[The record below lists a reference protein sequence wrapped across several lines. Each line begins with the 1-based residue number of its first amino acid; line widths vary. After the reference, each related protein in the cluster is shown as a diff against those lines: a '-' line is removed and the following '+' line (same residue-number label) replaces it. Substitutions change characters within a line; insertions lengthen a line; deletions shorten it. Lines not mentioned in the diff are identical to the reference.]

1 MSARMSGKIAL
12 VTGAGMGIGRASAL
26 AFAREGAKVVVSDI
40 NSDTGKETVSLIK
53 EAGGE
58 AVFVKADVSKSDEVQ
73 ALINKTVETY
83 GRLDYAHN
91 NAGISG
97 TPATPTADCTEE
109 NWDNVMNINL
119 KGTWFCMKHEIPVML
134 KNGGGAIVNTA
145 SKAGLIGAGHGV
157 PAYVASKHAVVGLTK
172 AAALEY
178 AKKGIRV
185 NAVCPGIV
193 LTELVQRFWDADPEV
208 KEHAADDIPMG
219 RLASPEEIAESV
231 IWLSSDSASFVT
243 GHALAIDGGTVAQ

>member
-1 MSARMSGKIAL
+1 MQARMSGKVAL
-12 VTGAGMGIGRASAL
+12 VTGAGMGIGKASAL

-40 NSDTGKETVSLIK
+40 VSDTGKQTVSLIK
-53 EAGGE
+53 KAGGE
-58 AVFVKADVSKSDEVQ
+58 AVFVRADVSKLADVR
-73 ALINKTVETY
+73 ALVSAAVKAY

-97 TPATPTADCTEE
+97 TPGVSTVDCTEE
-109 NWDNVMNINL
+109 NWDQVMNINL
-119 KGTWFCMKHEIPVML
+119 KGTWYCMKCEIPEML

-145 SKAGLIGAGHGV
+145 SKAGLVGSPGV
-157 PAYVASKHAVVGLTK
+157 PAYVASKHGVVGLTK

-178 AKKGIRV
+178 AKQGIRI

-208 KEHAADDIPMG
+208 KAHATDTVPMG
-219 RLASPEEIAESV
+219 RVATPGEIAEAAV
-231 IWLSSDSASFVT
+231 WLCSDAASFIT
-243 GHALAIDGGTVAQ
+243 GHALVIDGGTTAQ